1 MGENG
6 FCDFGAEFA
15 TLTLI
20 REVGQREAGSVKF
33 AKNAENSGFP
43 RKFTDTVL
51 TMLAKMCR
59 NMDFWWSMFGIKARY
74 AYVRCALTSV
84 FFHNHNSHASSVL
97 A

>member
-15 TLTLI
+15 TLTPI
-20 REVGQREAGSVKF
+20 REAGQREAGSVKF
-33 AKNAENSGFP
+33 AKNAGNSRFS

-59 NMDFWWSMFGIKARY
+59 NMDFGG
-74 AYVRCALTSV
+74 RC
-84 FFHNHNSHASSVL
+84 SVL
-97 A
+97 RLAMRMCDVP